1 MRDFAGQALATRLLH
16 FGIQGFHSR
25 PAHSSLGRFAVFA
38 FISSSNYKVHKAPRK
53 YLRSGKNLREKAPM
67 HSYRGFLLIL
77 VSGIILLASMIP
89 EPRPVNAQQGQ
100 RLVESVEISGN
111 RRLRKDDVLYYVQT
125 RPGDVYNEQ
134 QVQRDLQAILA
145 LGFFDKTATRVLI
158 EEGARGGVNVIFEVK
173 ELPIIRDLQFEG
185 LKSVQE
191 SDVLKA
197 FRERRVGISKESTY
211 DPVKARNAIRVLKEL
226 LAARGH
232 PNATIEEKRDE
243 VSATSTALTFV
254 INEGERV
261 RVVEVQFEGNT
272 VFSDGKLRGAM
283 KYVKEAGL
291 ITRFKGQDI
300 LDRQKLEFDLRNVDN
315 YMRSKGYLQAR
326 HGEPRVEGVGPRR
339 TGFPI
344 LPLPFLSSVDE
355 GLRVTVPIVEG
366 KLYRIGEMK
375 IEGNS
380 IFSEQNVRD
389 VIGLNKGDVANGE
402 KIGKALFE
410 NLKKYYGAQGFIE
423 YTAEPTPTFKENPQ
437 KPDEGI
443 VDFVITIEE
452 GKQFSLRRL
461 EFIGNTFTRDNV
473 LRREV
478 LVNEGDIYNQTAWEY
493 SIIKLNQLGYFDPID
508 KDKDAD
514 FRTNDEEATVDVN
527 LKVTERGRQQIS
539 FNGGLSGIGG
549 SFFGLEYSTNNL
561 LGRGEIL
568 SLNMSAGN
576 RQKYLQFSFTEPY
589 IKNRP
594 ITAGFSLFGYTQK
607 FFGEGTFLSQNL
619 EAQQGLLGSQIDFL
633 NVSDENLFTRTS
645 YGGSLFASA
654 PLSEFYRKRRFTQ
667 FSRVGMSYQFSTS
680 TVTDPEAN
688 TDPNNPARFIPVV
701 YSQPNILTSRATA
714 SFAYDTRNASID
726 PTSGRELS
734 AQFALA
740 GLGGDVRTYQPT
752 LSYSQFFP
760 VRRKR
765 SERPEVFGFRII
777 AGTVG
782 SFAISNKVKN
792 AQSLA
797 FVDGVPI
804 FERYFLGDEFTIRGY
819 NVRSISPLA
828 PLDTFITSQNVV
840 IATNP
845 TETPVP
851 VPGLPASI
859 ASIGVF
865 TGASGSNMVQL
876 PRSFTPIGGDTQIL
890 GNFEYR
896 IPIIGNTVGLAAFAD
911 IGSAFNLRGK
921 DDQLFSSNFL
931 DDQPFL
937 STVGF
942 IRCPRSPF
950 TIERVSLTTLA
961 ACNANADLAVV
972 GFGGIP
978 GLVVRDNRLV
988 TQQELDNAR
997 SLGAFDPVTG
1007 LPFGF
1012 QRVFLRGQAQTNT
1025 AVRISQSIFSKLGD
1039 YRASLGMEVRVQ
1051 VPVINVPFRLIFAYN
1066 PRAREDQIIDG
1077 FPFIFNE
1084 KKRVVRFSVGRTF

>member
-1 MRDFAGQALATRLLH
+1 
-16 FGIQGFHSR
+16 
-25 PAHSSLGRFAVFA
+25 
-38 FISSSNYKVHKAPRK
+38 
-53 YLRSGKNLREKAPM
+53 M
-67 HSYRGFLLIL
+67 HSYRGFLLIFM
-77 VSGIILLASMIP
+77 SGIILLASIIFAP
-89 EPRPVNAQQGQ
+89 HPVNAQGQ
-100 RLVESVEISGN
+100 RLVESVDITGN
-111 RRLRKDDVLYYVQT
+111 RRLRKDDILYYVQT
-125 RPGDVYNEQ
+125 RPGDPYNEQ

-145 LGFFDKTATRVLI
+145 LGFFDKTATRVLT
-158 EEGARGGVNVIFEVK
+158 EEGARGGINVIFEVK
-173 ELPIIRDLQFEG
+173 ELPIIRDLQFDG
-185 LKSVQE
+185 LKSVAE

-197 FRERRVGISKESTY
+197 FRERRVGISKESIY

-232 PNATIEEKRDE
+232 PNATVEERRDE

-261 RVVEVQFEGNT
+261 RVVDIQFEGNSI
-272 VFSDGKLRGAM
+272 FSDGKLRSSM

-291 ITRFKGQDI
+291 ISRFKGQDI
-300 LDRQKLEFDLRNVDN
+300 LDRQKLEYDLRNVDN

-326 HGEPRVEGVGPRR
+326 HGEPRVEGVGKRR

-355 GLRVTVPIVEG
+355 GLRVVVPIVEG

-380 IFSEQNVRD
+380 IFSEDTIRS
-389 VIGLNKGDVANGE
+389 VIGLGKGDIANGE

-410 NLKKYYGAQGFIE
+410 NLKKYYGQQGFIE

-443 VDFVITIEE
+443 VDFIITIEE

-461 EFIGNTFTRDNV
+461 EFIGNTFTRDSV

-478 LVNEGDIYNQTAWEY
+478 LINEGDIYNQSAWEY

-514 FRTNDEEATVDVN
+514 FKTNEEEATVDVN

-568 SLNMSAGN
+568 SLNLSAGN

-594 ITAGFSLFGYTQK
+594 ITAGFSVFGYTQQ
-607 FFGEGTFLSQNL
+607 FFGEGTFLSQNI
-619 EAQQGLLGSQIDFL
+619 EAQQGLSGSQLDFL
-633 NVSDENLFTRTS
+633 NVSEENLFTRTS
-645 YGGSLFASA
+645 YGASVFASA

-680 TVTDPEAN
+680 SVTDPPVNE
-688 TDPNNPARFIPVV
+688 DPNNAAQFIPVV
-701 YSQPNILTSRATA
+701 YSQASIITSRITG
-714 SFAYDTRNASID
+714 SFNYDTRNASID
-726 PTSGRELS
+726 PTTGKELS
-734 AQFALA
+734 LQFALA

-752 LSYSQFFP
+752 LTYSQFIP

-782 SFAISNKVKN
+782 SFATSAKIRD

-804 FERYFLGDEFTIRGY
+804 FERFFLGDEFSIRGY

-828 PLDTFITSQNVV
+828 PLERFVTSQNVV
-840 IATNP
+840 IASNATG
-845 TETPVP
+845 TPVP
-851 VPGLPASI
+851 VPNVPPGLAN
-859 ASIGVF
+859 IGVF
-865 TGASGSNMVQL
+865 TGPTGSNTAQL
-876 PRSFTPIGGDTQIL
+876 QRSFTPVGGDTQVL

-896 IPIIGNTVGLAAFAD
+896 IPLIGNVVGLAAFAD
-911 IGSAFNLRGK
+911 IGSAFNLRSK
-921 DDQLFSSNFL
+921 NDQIFSSNFL
-931 DDQPFL
+931 SDQPFL
-937 STVGF
+937 SSVGF
-942 IRCPRSPF
+942 IQCARAPGGLQF
-950 TIERVSLTTLA
+950 ASLSTLA
-961 ACNANADLAVV
+961 ACNGFTDLALVN
-972 GFGGIP
+972 G
-978 GLVVRDNRLV
+978 GLVMRDNRMI
-988 TQQELDNAR
+988 TSAELDNAR
-997 SLGAFDPVTG
+997 NNGPFDPLTG

-1012 QRVFLRGQAQTNT
+1012 QNVFLRGDAQTNT
-1025 AVRISQSIFSKLGD
+1025 VVKLSQSLFAKLTD

-1066 PRAREDQIIDG
+1066 PKARENQIIDG

-1084 KKRVVRFSVGRTF
+1084 KKTVMRFSVGRTF

>member
-1 MRDFAGQALATRLLH
+1 
-16 FGIQGFHSR
+16 
-25 PAHSSLGRFAVFA
+25 
-38 FISSSNYKVHKAPRK
+38 
-53 YLRSGKNLREKAPM
+53 M

-77 VSGIILLASMIP
+77 VSGIVLLTAIIFA
-89 EPRPVNAQQGQ
+89 PRAVDAQGQ
-100 RLVESVEISGN
+100 RLVESVAITGN
-111 RRLRKDDVLYYVQT
+111 RRLRQDDILYYVQT
-125 RPGDVYNEQ
+125 RPGDPYNEQ

-145 LGFFDKTATRVLI
+145 LGFFDKTATRVLT
-158 EEGARGGVNVIFEVK
+158 EEGARGGINVIFEVK
-173 ELPIIRDLQFEG
+173 ELPIIRDLQFDG
-185 LKSVQE
+185 LKSVAE

-197 FRERRVGISKESTY
+197 FRERRVGISKESVY

-232 PNATIEEKRDE
+232 PNATIEERRDE

-254 INEGERV
+254 INEGDRV
-261 RVVEVQFEGNT
+261 RVVDIQFEGNSI
-272 VFSDGKLRGAM
+272 FSDGKLRGSM

-291 ITRFKGQDI
+291 ISRFKGQDI
-300 LDRQKLEFDLRNVDN
+300 LDRQKLDYDLRNVDN

-326 HGEPRVEGVGPRR
+326 HGEPRVEGVGRRR
-339 TGFPI
+339 TGFPV

-380 IFSEQNVRD
+380 IYSEDAIRGY
-389 VIGLNKGDVANGE
+389 IGLNKGDVANGE
-402 KIGKALFE
+402 RIGKALFE
-410 NLKKYYGAQGFIE
+410 NLKKVYGSQGFIE
-423 YTAEPTPTFKENPQ
+423 YTAEPTPTFKDNPQ

-461 EFIGNTFTRDNV
+461 EFIGNTFTRDTV

-478 LVNEGDIYNQTAWEY
+478 LLNEGDIYNQNAWEY

-514 FRTNDEEATVDVN
+514 FKTNEEEATVDVN

-568 SLNMSAGN
+568 SLNLSAGN
-576 RQKYLQFSFTEPY
+576 RQRYLQFSFTEPY
-589 IKNRP
+589 VKNRP
-594 ITAGFSLFGYTQK
+594 ITAGFSVFAYTQK

-619 EAQQGLLGSQIDFL
+619 EAQQGLSGSQIDFL

-645 YGGSLFASA
+645 YGGSLFLSA

-667 FSRVGMSYQFSTS
+667 FSRVGLSYQFSTS
-680 TVTDPEAN
+680 SVTDPPINE
-688 TDPNNPARFIPVV
+688 DPSNPTSFIPVI
-701 YSQPNILTSRATA
+701 YSQSSIITSRATA
-714 SFAYDTRNASID
+714 SFVYDTRNASVD
-726 PTSGRELS
+726 PTQGRELS
-734 AQFALA
+734 MQFAVA

-752 LSYSQFFP
+752 LTYSQFFP
-760 VRRKR
+760 MRRKR
-765 SERPEVFGFRII
+765 SDHPEVFGFRII

-782 SFAISNKVKN
+782 SFATSAKVRNSN
-792 AQSLA
+792 SLA

-804 FERYFLGDEFTIRGY
+804 FERFFLGDEFSIRGY

-828 PLDTFITSQNVV
+828 PLEQFVTSRNVV
-840 IATNP
+840 VASNP
-845 TETPVP
+845 TDTPRP
-851 VPGLPASI
+851 IPGLPATL

-865 TGASGSNMVQL
+865 TGTTGANTAQL
-876 PRSFTPIGGDTQIL
+876 LGNFTPVGADSQIL

-896 IPIIGNTVGLAAFAD
+896 IPLVGNVVGLAAFAD
-911 IGSAFNLRGK
+911 IGSAFNLRSK
-921 DDQLFSSNFL
+921 NDQFFNSNFL
-931 DDQPFL
+931 TDQPFL
-937 STVGF
+937 TTVGL
-942 IRCPRSPF
+942 IRCTRSPGGVQF
-950 TIERVSLTTLA
+950 ASLSTLA
-961 ACNANADLAVV
+961 ACNANSDLALVN
-972 GFGGIP
+972 G
-978 GLVVRDNRLV
+978 GLVLRDARFV
-988 TQQELDNAR
+988 TSAELENAR
-997 SLGAFDPVTG
+997 NNGSFDPFTG

-1012 QRVFLRGQAQTNT
+1012 QTAYLRGEAQTNT
-1025 AVRISQSIFSKLGD
+1025 AVRLSESLFSKIGD
-1039 YRASLGMEVRVQ
+1039 YRASVGMEVRVQ

-1066 PRAREDQIIDG
+1066 PKARENQIIDG

-1084 KKRVVRFSVGRTF
+1084 KKKVMRFSVGRTF

>member
-1 MRDFAGQALATRLLH
+1 
-16 FGIQGFHSR
+16 
-25 PAHSSLGRFAVFA
+25 
-38 FISSSNYKVHKAPRK
+38 
-53 YLRSGKNLREKAPM
+53 M
-67 HSYRGFLLIL
+67 HSYRGFLLIF
-77 VSGIILLASMIP
+77 VSGIVLLASMVSSP
-89 EPRPVNAQQGQ
+89 GVVGAQQSQ
-100 RLVESVEISGN
+100 RLVESVDITGN
-111 RRLRKDDVLYYVQT
+111 RRLRKDDILYWVQT
-125 RPGDVYNEQ
+125 RPGDPFNQE
-134 QVQRDLQAILA
+134 QVQRDLQTILG
-145 LGFFDKTATRVLI
+145 LGFFDKTATRVLT
-158 EEGARGGVNVIFEVK
+158 EEGARGGINVIFEVK

-185 LKSVQE
+185 LKSVPE

-197 FRERRVGISKESTY
+197 FRERRVGISKESIY

-226 LAARGH
+226 LAARGR
-232 PNATIEEKRDE
+232 PNATIEERREE
-243 VSATSTALTFV
+243 VSNTSTALTFV

-261 RVVEVQFEGNT
+261 RVVEIQFEGNT
-272 VFSDGKLRGAM
+272 VFSDGALRGSM

-300 LDRQKLEFDLRNVDN
+300 LHREKLDADLRNVDN

-344 LPLPFLSSVDE
+344 LPLPLLSSVDE
-355 GLRVTVPIVEG
+355 GLRVTIPIVEG
-366 KLYRIGEMK
+366 KVYRIGEMK

-380 IFSEQNVRD
+380 IFSEPTIRA

-402 KIGKALFE
+402 KIAKALYE
-410 NLKKYYGAQGFIE
+410 NLKKYYGQQGFIE
-423 YTAEPTPTFKENPQ
+423 YTAEPAPSFKENPQ

-461 EFIGNTFTRDNV
+461 EFVGNTFTRDNV

-478 LVNEGDIYNQTAWEY
+478 LLNEGDIYNQTAWEY

-508 KDKDAD
+508 KEKDAD
-514 FRTNDEEATVDVN
+514 FKTNEEEATVDVN

-619 EAQQGLLGSQIDFL
+619 NAQQGLSGSQLDFL
-633 NVSDENLFTRTS
+633 NVSEENLFTRTS
-645 YGGSLFASA
+645 YGGSLFVSA

-667 FSRVGMSYQFSTS
+667 FSRVGLSYQFSTS
-680 TVTDPEAN
+680 TVTDPKVNA
-688 TDPNNPARFIPVV
+688 DPNNPTQFIPVV
-701 YSQPNILTSRATA
+701 YSQPNIITSRVTG

-726 PTSGRELS
+726 PTQGRELS
-734 AQFALA
+734 VQLALA
-740 GLGGDVRTYQPT
+740 GLAGDVRTYQPT
-752 LSYSQFFP
+752 LTYSQFLP
-760 VRRKR
+760 VRRKK

-777 AGTVG
+777 LGTVG
-782 SFAISNKVKN
+782 SFATSAKVRGAN
-792 AQSLA
+792 SLA

-804 FERYFLGDEFTIRGY
+804 FERFFLGDEFSIRGY

-828 PLDTFITSQNVV
+828 PLDTFVTSRNVV
-840 IATNP
+840 IASNP
-845 TETPVP
+845 SGPPVA
-851 VPGLPASI
+851 VPGVPSSLAN
-859 ASIGVF
+859 IGVF
-865 TGASGSNMVQL
+865 TGPTGSNIAQL
-876 PRSFTPIGGDTQIL
+876 PRSFTPIGADTQVL

-896 IPIIGNTVGLAAFAD
+896 IPVIGNVIGLAAFAD
-911 IGSAFNLRGK
+911 IGSAFNLRSK
-921 DDQLFSSNFL
+921 NDQFFSSNFL
-931 DDQPFL
+931 SDQPFL
-937 STVGF
+937 QTVGF
-942 IRCPRSPF
+942 IRCARAGGAAF
-950 TIERVSLTTLA
+950 ASLSTLA
-961 ACNANADLAVV
+961 ACNANTDLALI
-972 GFGGIP
+972 GGS
-978 GLVVRDNRLV
+978 GLVMRDNRLI
-988 TQQELDNAR
+988 TTQELDNAR
-997 SLGAFDPVTG
+997 SLGPFDPSTG

-1012 QRVFLRGQAQTNT
+1012 QQVFLRGEAQTNT
-1025 AVRISQSIFSKLGD
+1025 GVRLSQSLFSKLGD

-1066 PRAREDQIIDG
+1066 PKARQDQLIDG

-1084 KKRVVRFSVGRTF
+1084 KKKVIRFSVGRTF